1 MENQHIITVAALGP
15 DSGDMLT
22 MGALRAMKNADA
34 LVLRTA
40 RHGAAAELD
49 AQGIAYKTLD
59 PLYETCEDFDE
70 LCAKAAKALIAK
82 AKSVG
87 SLCYAVSEPESDAT
101 VRALAAALPEEISLR
116 VVGGVS
122 LSQCAACL

>member
-1 MENQHIITVAALGP
+1 MENRHIITVAALGP

-22 MGALRAMKNADA
+22 MGALRAMTAADA

-49 AQGIAYKTLD
+49 AQGIVYKTLD

-70 LCAKAAKALIAK
+70 LCERRQRL
-82 AKSVG
+82 
-87 SLCYAVSEPESDAT
+87 
-101 VRALAAALPEEISLR
+101 
-116 VVGGVS
+116 
-122 LSQCAACL
+122 